1 MSRHHPYAFTKTEL
15 ELKLPF
21 TYVLSSLRYFLAR
34 EMAPPHNMSMFP
46 TAAEQRRHFCIKKES
61 ETTRSTSSRNAR
73 GNGVLRSR
81 ATATRE
87 AMQYLR
93 NQAHL
98 CVSAQQGRV
107 SSSRSQARATS
118 TCSHQKTTTWALRKA
133 ANVPLLQRQRRLRSR
148 VLRDIV
154 QKLRP
159 PLMDYSYPAPSNTR
173 GPRPT
178 SQTHKCYHCHLSQH
192 PAKHTD
198 PYST

>member
-1 MSRHHPYAFTKTEL
+1 MSRHYPYVFTKNEL
-15 ELKLPF
+15 ELKFTF
-21 TYVLSSLRYFLAR
+21 TYVLSSLWYFLAR
-34 EMAPPHNMSMFP
+34 EMALPHNMSMLY

-61 ETTRSTSSRNAR
+61 ETTHSTSSRNAR
-73 GNGVLRSR
+73 GNGVLLSR

-133 ANVPLLQRQRRLRSR
+133 GNVPLLQRQRRPLSR
-148 VLRDIV
+148 VLRDIIP
-154 QKLRP
+154 KL
-159 PLMDYSYPAPSNTR
+159 LIPSDHR
-173 GPRPT
+173 
-178 SQTHKCYHCHLSQH
+178 
-192 PAKHTD
+192 
-198 PYST
+198 